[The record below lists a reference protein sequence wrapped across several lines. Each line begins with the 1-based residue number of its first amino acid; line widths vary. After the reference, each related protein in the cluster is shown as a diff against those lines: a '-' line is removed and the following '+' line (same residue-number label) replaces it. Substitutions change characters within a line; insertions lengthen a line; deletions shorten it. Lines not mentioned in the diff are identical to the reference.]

1 VTIVIGKARL
11 GERMIVLAKQIS
23 DILFF
28 VVWICPVVM
37 SIVILLLYKRNKVRL
52 EEQLHESEKRFEAIV
67 RALPDVVLIINDQ
80 GVFLDC
86 EMGKNDWLLYTP
98 EDFIGKNLKDLMP
111 EHIAVTSI
119 QKIKTAIELN
129 TYQIYEYE
137 LDLPNGMSYYEARFS
152 RLSDTTVITILR
164 DVTEL
169 KKRQNDI
176 EYMSYHDH
184 LTDLYNRRFF
194 EAELVRLDIER
205 NYPLT
210 LAVIDING
218 LKMVNDAFGH
228 NEGDQLIRTI
238 ADIIKVECRADDIIA
253 RTGGDEF
260 VMILPRT
267 TEHDARKIMNHIED
281 IIDEK
286 EISSY
291 CLSIAIGYE
300 TKSIKSQVIQD
311 VILKAEEKM
320 YHNKISGSQLMRY
333 NTIKAIIHQLNS
345 TLSCEA
351 THAQQCRKY
360 GKILGD
366 ALGFDHESLKELE
379 QLADV
384 HDIGK
389 IAIQHDI
396 LNKKGPLL
404 VDEYEE
410 VKRHSEIGYQI
421 LKTTDNYAPIAEC
434 VLYHHEFWDGKGYP
448 KGLKGDEIPRLSRI
462 LSIVEAY
469 DAMTSMRPYRDIMTH
484 EEAIQELRSCSGKQ
498 FDPNYVTTFIQV
510 INNSTFPVVKPP

>member
-1 VTIVIGKARL
+1 VTIVIGKTRL
-11 GERMIVLAKQIS
+11 GERMVVLTKQIS
-23 DILFF
+23 VILFF
-28 VVWICPVVM
+28 VVWICPVVI
-37 SIVILLLYKRNKVRL
+37 SIFILVLYKRNKLRL
-52 EEQLHESEKRFEAIV
+52 EERLHESEKRFEAMV

-80 GVFLDC
+80 GLFLDC
-86 EMGKNDWLLYTP
+86 EMGKNDWLLYAP
-98 EDFIGKNLKDLMP
+98 DDFIGKNLKDIMP
-111 EHIAVTSI
+111 EHIAETSI
-119 QKIKTAIELN
+119 QKIKIAIELS
-129 TYQIYEYE
+129 TAQLYEYE

-152 RLSDTTVITILR
+152 RLSDTSVITILR

-194 EAELVRLDIER
+194 EAELERLDTER

-228 NEGDQLIRTI
+228 TEGDHLIRTI
-238 ADIIKVECRADDIIA
+238 ADIIKIECRADDIIA

-260 VMILPRT
+260 VIILPRT
-267 TEHDARKIMNHIED
+267 SEDNAKKIMNRID
-281 IIDEK
+281 DTIDEK
-286 EISSY
+286 EIKSY

-300 TKSIKSQVIQD
+300 TKSTKSQVIQD

-333 NTIKAIIHQLNS
+333 NTIEAIINQLNQNI
-345 TLSCEA
+345 SCEA
-351 THAQQCRKY
+351 THSEQCRKY
-360 GKILGD
+360 GILLGN
-366 ALGFDHESLKELE
+366 ALGLDTEALKELE
-379 QLADV
+379 QLAYV

-389 IAIQHDI
+389 IAIQHEM
-396 LNKKGPLL
+396 LNKKGPLFP
-404 VDEYEE
+404 DEYEE

-421 LKTTDNYAPIAEC
+421 LKATDNYASIAEC
-434 VLYHHEFWDGKGYP
+434 VLYHHEFWDGNGYP

-469 DAMTSMRPYRDIMTH
+469 DAMTSKRPYREPMAH
-484 EEAIQELRSCSGKQ
+484 KEAIQELRDCSGKQ

-510 INNSTFPVVKPP
+510 IHNIH